1 MKTLIAI
8 LLLCCTL
15 PAWAQQPIAYWA
27 QNSNTLASGGNGFT
41 PSSFPQSADVGEGI
55 LFLENFDNTTNS
67 NGAYQYIQSFAGTTS
82 NRLDG
87 FPSGGSLSP
96 QVGAGNS
103 NNGMHIVLEVDT
115 TGYQD
120 IQLSWAQRGTS
131 TGFTSRT
138 VEWSVDGSS
147 YNTIA
152 VDSGALG
159 GWQTRSYDVSDVS
172 ELNDNSVVYFRIT
185 LDGGSGTS
193 GNNRFDNILVSGNLI
208 DDVGRITV
216 YNRDFSTNPLQAG
229 WREVN
234 LSGNET
240 WDWNGSFGNISFA
253 PFIDGSCRENENWLI
268 SPAFNLDAQTDE
280 RLAIDIAR
288 GFGGTNGLEVYY
300 STEYADDGVIN
311 AEDWVLLTTITADD
325 FTTNNVPT
333 RFDGFNELSEL
344 EGEVRIGFRYEFSSG
359 NCSTWRL
366 ANIEITAEGE
376 HNFADF
382 QCGATTNAIHSI
394 QGAGFQSPMQG
405 AYVQVEAVVVGEFQD
420 TFGGNLGGFFIQ
432 TPDALHDENPLTSE
446 GIFVFAN
453 GEGPS
458 VNVGDYV
465 RVGGTVAEYFEE
477 TQISDVNAVEI
488 CGVNQLDSVSP
499 VNFSL
504 PVADFSEFE
513 ALEGM
518 WVNTTEALTVSDV
531 YNAVRFGEI
540 TVSNG
545 RLFTPTQVALP
556 GDDVAAVMAANARNQ
571 ILIDNAKTGTNRT
584 PFINGVDGFSEV
596 SASNPIRNGF
606 LVAPEFSGV
615 MGYSFGSYRLRPLQ
629 TPEFLEINS
638 RTAAPELNGRGNLRV
653 ATFNVENFF
662 TTLSSAG
669 NVCGPNNLSC
679 RGASTQSEF
688 DRQLAKLIATIN
700 AMGAD
705 VIALTEI
712 ENDADDNTLA
722 VLVDALN
729 NSGMYSDWNYVA
741 TGWLGTDAIKPGF
754 IYRSSEVE
762 AVGDVAVLDS
772 SVDPDFDTSRQ
783 RPALAQTFTALNG
796 TKFTAVA
803 LHLRAK
809 SSCPSA
815 SDVNGDKGDG
825 QGCWNVWRT
834 LSANALANWL
844 ATDPT
849 DSGDAD
855 FLLLGD
861 FNAYAM
867 EDPLQALTEAGYVNL
882 AIEANGGSPEVYS
895 YTFMGEAGSLDHAF
909 ASPNLAAQVV
919 DARAWHINADE
930 IPAFNYTEGTLM
942 GGFAQK
948 PASFYNADAY
958 RSSDHD
964 PIIIELDLTR
974 SCAPGVGN
982 RPRHPRGKDLPLP
995 QCDKRR

>member
-1 MKTLIAI
+1 MRTLIAI

-27 QNSNTLASGGNGFT
+27 QNSNQLATGGNGFT
-41 PSSFPQSADVGEGI
+41 PSSFPQAADVGSGI
-55 LFLENFDNTTNS
+55 LYLENFDTTLNS
-67 NGAYQYIQSFAGTTS
+67 NGAYQYIQSFAGTTA

-87 FPSGGSLSP
+87 FASGGSLSP
-96 QVGAGNS
+96 QVGLNGSNS
-103 NNGMHIVLEVDT
+103 GMHIVLEVNT

-131 TGFTSRT
+131 TGFNSRT
-138 VEWSVDGSS
+138 IEWSVDGSN
-147 YNTIA
+147 YTEIA
-152 VDSGALG
+152 VDSGVLG
-159 GWQTRSYDVSDVS
+159 GWQTVSYDLSAVADI
-172 ELNDNSVVYFRIT
+172 NDNSVVYFRIT
-185 LDGGSGTS
+185 PEGGTGTT

-216 YNRDFSTNPLQAG
+216 YNRDFTTNPLQAG
-229 WREVN
+229 WTEVN
-234 LSGNET
+234 LTGEET

-253 PFIDGSCRENENWLI
+253 PFIDGTCRENENWLI

-288 GFGGTNGLEVYY
+288 GFGGLNGLEVYY
-300 STEYADDGVIN
+300 STEYAGDGVIN
-311 AEDWVLLTTITADD
+311 AEEWVLLTTITADD

-333 RFDGFNELSEL
+333 RFDGFTELSEL
-344 EGEVRIGFRYEFSSG
+344 AGDVHIGFRYEFSGS

-382 QCGATTNAIHSI
+382 FCGAPTNAINSI

-420 TFGGNLGGFFIQ
+420 TFNGNLGGFFLQ
-432 TPDALHDENPLTSE
+432 TPDALHDDNPLTSE

-488 CGVNQLDSVSP
+488 CAVNQLDTVSP
-499 VNFSL
+499 ATLSL
-504 PVADFSEFE
+504 PVTDFSEFE

-518 WVNTTEALTVSDV
+518 WVETAEALTVSDV

-584 PFINGVDGFSEV
+584 PFINGADGVSEV

-629 TPEFLEINS
+629 SPEFIDANP
-638 RTAAPELNGRGNLRV
+638 RTAEPVMQGTGNLRV
-653 ATFNVENFF
+653 ATYNVENFF
-662 TTLSSAG
+662 TTLTSAG

-688 DRQLAKLIATIN
+688 ERQLAKLVATIN

-712 ENDADDNTLA
+712 ENDANDNTLA

-729 NSGMYSDWNYVA
+729 NSGVYSDWNYVA
-741 TGWLGTDAIKPGF
+741 TGWLGTDAIKPAF
-754 IYRSSEVE
+754 IYRSGQVD
-762 AVGDVAVLDS
+762 ALGDIAVLDS

-783 RPALAQTFTALNG
+783 RPALAQTFSLGNG
-796 TKFTAVA
+796 LQFTAVA
-803 LHLRAK
+803 VHLRAK
-809 SSCPSA
+809 SSCPAA
-815 SDVNGDKGDG
+815 SNVNGNKGDG

-844 ATDPT
+844 AEDPT
-849 DSGDAD
+849 NSGTAD
-855 FLLLGD
+855 FMILGD

-882 AIEANGGSPEVYS
+882 AIEANGGNPEVYS

-919 DARAWHINADE
+919 DARSWAINADE
-930 IPAFNYTEGTLM
+930 IPAFNYTEGNLM
-942 GGFAQK
+942 GGFVQK
-948 PASFYNADAY
+948 PASFYNADPF

-964 PIIIELDLTR
+964 PLVIELNLTR
-974 SCAPGVGN
+974 SCAFGLVN
-982 RPRHPRGKDLPLP
+982 RPRHPRGKTLPLP